1 MWRKSCL
8 PTRSSYLWYKH
19 LVQQCLL
26 DLFTAFNHIL
36 LLKTHFSC
44 IASDCCLGVPSLFPF
59 LPSQCLRHL
68 PQANFLSIFSPMQ
81 SYLLPLNFISM
92 SRPLKFIPLA
102 RSVEILT
109 CFCKS
114 VNTLDF
120 LTLVNVTSIPSADR
134 TRIWTLLVIPSS
146 THLLK
151 ACYESPSLYGNHPS
165 ASHQHHSPE
174 PWL

>member
-8 PTRSSYLWYKH
+8 PSRSSYLRLKH

-26 DLFTAFNHIL
+26 DLFLAFNHIL
-36 LLKTHFSC
+36 LLKTHFYCVS
-44 IASDCCLGVPSLFPF
+44 SDCCPGVPSPFLF

-68 PQANFLSIFSPMQ
+68 PQANFWSIFSPIQ
-81 SYLLPLNFISM
+81 SYLLSLNFISM
-92 SRPLKFIPLA
+92 SRPLKFISLA

-109 CFCKS
+109 CFCKF

-120 LTLVNVTSIPSADR
+120 LTLVSVPSMPSADR
-134 TRIWTLLVIPSS
+134 TRIWPLLVIPPS

-151 ACYESPSLYGNHPS
+151 ACYESPNLYGNHPS

-174 PWL
+174 PWR